1 MAALALAQQSIFAD
15 EEIPVRAFFV
25 GELEKHLLA
34 LRILEPF
41 AVPFEELV

>member
-1 MAALALAQQSIFAD
+1 MAALALAQRSIFAD
-15 EEIPVRAFFV
+15 EEISVRAFFV
-25 GELEKHLLA
+25 SELEKHLLA